1 MPSTVA
7 VVLTGRTGR
16 ITCRCITPTSVC
28 LCVHARQRACVGVC
42 IRARNWR
49 KRTHHPAPPTMSG
62 TLHDCAVGA
71 LPWTPRNV
79 RVAVC
84 RTRAMLPTPRCLQ
97 ERRRT
102 DDCAKLAG
110 AGSHCNYEKKRSAAS
125 SFIPYLKYL
134 FKVSMTVTYS
144 QRQEYP
150 HFVGRHYRSPP
161 LPAPLL
167 L

>member
-1 MPSTVA
+1 MSYIP
-7 VVLTGRTGR
+7 
-16 ITCRCITPTSVC
+16 CIPHKLQPPRNTP
-28 LCVHARQRACVGVC
+28 L
-42 IRARNWR
+42 
-49 KRTHHPAPPTMSG
+49 APP
-62 TLHDCAVGA
+62 
-71 LPWTPRNV
+71 
-79 RVAVC
+79 
-84 RTRAMLPTPRCLQ
+84 AMLQTPRCLQ
-97 ERRRT
+97 ECRRT

-110 AGSHCNYEKKRSAAS
+110 AGSHCMYEKKRSAAS